1 MFEEID
7 FNLVYKIILS
17 NPHKDSKYIKGKGVR
32 IKIKEIDYIQFELF
46 TKTQA
51 FHHNIEID
59 KVNEFLSN
67 TFNEY
72 FYQLQIESNDYTYNF
87 RMTNK
92 GHLLSNKKAIKK
104 EFVTLSNNK
113 KKEYL
118 IEEGM
123 IVEPLIDLGVMT
135 KEGMVVKQY
144 YDKFKQINRFLSII
158 EDTLKDFNKDSIN
171 IIDFG
176 CGKSYLTFIV
186 YYYLTFVKKINVSMI
201 GLDLKTDVINKCNSI
216 RDKYNYSNLNFEI
229 GDISLY
235 KPKNNVD
242 MIITLHACD
251 TATDFAMYHAIKLN
265 CKYLLS
271 VPCCQHE
278 INLQLNKKSYE
289 LICKYGLVKDRF
301 AAILTDSIRCNL
313 LEYVGYDVQ
322 MIEFIDFA
330 QTPKNILIKAVKKD
344 NACLKLESKKLV
356 EDTLKQYN
364 VHQTLYDLLTKEDN

>member
-17 NPHKDSKYIKGKGVR
+17 NPHKDSLYIKGKGTR
-32 IKIKEIDYIQFELF
+32 ISIKDKEYIQFELF
-46 TKTQA
+46 SKTQA
-51 FHHNIEID
+51 FHKNILIVDVSKYLEDI
-59 KVNEFLSN
+59 
-67 TFNEY
+67 FNEY
-72 FYQLQIESNDYTYNF
+72 FYQLSIETNDYTYNF
-87 RMTNK
+87 KLTSK
-92 GHLLSNKKAIKK
+92 GHLLSNKKHVNNQ
-104 EFVTLSNNK
+104 FVTLTNNK

-135 KEGMVVKQY
+135 KDGKVVKQY
-144 YDKFKQINRFLSII
+144 YDKFKQINRFLSIL
-158 EDTLKDFNKDSIN
+158 EDTLKDFNKDTIN

-186 YYYLTFVKKINVSMI
+186 YYYLTFVKKINANII
-201 GLDLKTDVINKCNSI
+201 GLDLKADVIKKCNEI
-216 RDKYNYSNLNFEI
+216 KDKYNYSNLKFEI

-235 KPKNNVD
+235 KPESGLD

-251 TATDFAMYHAIKLN
+251 TATDYALYHAIKLD
-265 CKYLLS
+265 CKYILS

-278 INLQLNKKSYE
+278 INLQLNKSKFT
-289 LICKYGLVKDRF
+289 LINKYGLVKDRF

-313 LEYVGYDVQ
+313 LEYKGYTVQ

-330 QTPKNILIKAVKKD
+330 QTPKNILIKAIKNNKE
-344 NACLKLESKKLV
+344 NLESLKLV
-356 EDTLKQYN
+356 ESTLEEYEI
-364 VHQTLYDLLTKEDN
+364 HQTLYDLLKGDNK

>member
-135 KEGMVVKQY
+135 KDGMVVKQY

-235 KPKNNVD
+235 KPKNDVD

>member
-32 IKIKEIDYIQFELF
+32 IKIKGIDYIQFELF

-135 KEGMVVKQY
+135 KDGMVVKQY

-235 KPKNNVD
+235 KPKNDVD

>member
-1 MFEEID
+1 MFSEID

-17 NPHKDSKYIKGKGVR
+17 NPYKDSKYIKGKGIR
-32 IKIKEIDYIQFELF
+32 IAIKDKEYIQFELF

-51 FHHNIEID
+51 FHKNIEIEN
-59 KVNEFLSN
+59 VNSLLTDIIKESFC
-67 TFNEY
+67 
-72 FYQLQIESNDYTYNF
+72 QISIETNDYTYNF
-87 RMTNK
+87 KLTSK
-92 GHLLSNKKAIKK
+92 GHLLKNKKAVKK

-135 KEGMVVKQY
+135 KEGKVVKQY
-144 YDKFKQINRFLSII
+144 FDKFKQINRFLSII
-158 EDTLKDFNKDSIN
+158 EDTLKDFKKDSIN

-186 YYYLTFVKKINVSMI
+186 YYYLTFVKKIKANII

-216 RDKYNYSNLNFEI
+216 KDKYNYSNLKFEI

-235 KPKNNVD
+235 KPENDVD

-251 TATDFAMYHAIKLN
+251 TATDYALYHAIKLN
-265 CKYLLS
+265 CTYILS

-278 INLQLNKKSYE
+278 INLQLDKSKFT
-289 LICKYGLVKDRF
+289 LINKYGLVKDRF
-301 AAILTDSIRCNL
+301 SAILTDSIRCNL
-313 LEYVGYDVQ
+313 LEYEGYNVQ

-330 QTPKNILIKAVKKD
+330 QTPKNILIKAIKTGRENLD
-344 NACLKLESKKLV
+344 SLKLV
-356 EDTLKQYN
+356 EDTLKEYN
-364 VHQTLYDLLTKEDN
+364 IKQTLYNLLKGDN

>member
-1 MFEEID
+1 MFSEID

-17 NPHKDSKYIKGKGVR
+17 NPYKDSKYIKGKGIR
-32 IKIKEIDYIQFELF
+32 IAIKDKEYIQFELF

-51 FHHNIEID
+51 FHKNIEIEN
-59 KVNEFLSN
+59 VNSFLSDIIKES
-67 TFNEY
+67 FC
-72 FYQLQIESNDYTYNF
+72 QISIETNDYTYNF
-87 RMTNK
+87 KLTSK
-92 GHLLSNKKAIKK
+92 GHLLKNKKAVKK

-135 KEGMVVKQY
+135 KEGKVVKQY
-144 YDKFKQINRFLSII
+144 FDKFKQINRFLSII
-158 EDTLKDFNKDSIN
+158 EDTLKDFKKDSIN

-186 YYYLTFVKKINVSMI
+186 YYYLTFIKKIKANII
-201 GLDLKTDVINKCNSI
+201 GLDLKTDVINKCNNI
-216 RDKYNYSNLNFEI
+216 KDKYNYSNLKFEI

-235 KPKNNVD
+235 KPENDVD

-251 TATDFAMYHAIKLN
+251 TATDYALYHAIKLN
-265 CKYLLS
+265 CTYILS

-278 INLQLNKKSYE
+278 INLQLDKSKFT
-289 LICKYGLVKDRF
+289 LINKYGLVKDRF
-301 AAILTDSIRCNL
+301 SAILTDSIRCNL
-313 LEYVGYDVQ
+313 LEYEGYNVQ

-330 QTPKNILIKAVKKD
+330 QTPKNILIKAIKTGKE
-344 NACLKLESKKLV
+344 NFESLKLV
-356 EDTLKQYN
+356 EDTLKEYN
-364 VHQTLYDLLTKEDN
+364 IKQTLYNLLKGDK

>member
-17 NPHKDSKYIKGKGVR
+17 NPHKDSLYIKGKGTR
-32 IKIKEIDYIQFELF
+32 ISIKNKEYIQFELF
-46 TKTQA
+46 SKTQA
-51 FHHNIEID
+51 FHKNILIEEVSKYLEKI
-59 KVNEFLSN
+59 
-67 TFNEY
+67 FNEY
-72 FYQLQIESNDYTYNF
+72 FYQLSIETNDFTYNF
-87 RMTNK
+87 KLTSK
-92 GHLLSNKKAIKK
+92 GHLLSNKKRANNQ
-104 EFVTLSNNK
+104 FVTLSNNK

-135 KEGMVVKQY
+135 KDGKVVKQY
-144 YDKFKQINRFLSII
+144 YDKFKQINRFLSIL
-158 EDTLKDFNKDSIN
+158 EDTLKDFNKDTIN

-186 YYYLTFVKKINVSMI
+186 YYYLTFVKKINANII
-201 GLDLKTDVINKCNSI
+201 GLDLKADVIKKCNEI
-216 RDKYNYSNLNFEI
+216 KDKYNYSNLKFEI

-235 KPKNNVD
+235 KPGSGLD

-251 TATDFAMYHAIKLN
+251 TATDYALYHAIKLD
-265 CKYLLS
+265 CKYILS

-278 INLQLNKKSYE
+278 INLQLNKSKFT
-289 LICKYGLVKDRF
+289 LINKYGLVKDRF

-313 LEYVGYDVQ
+313 LEYKGYTVQ

-330 QTPKNILIKAVKKD
+330 QTPKNILIKAIKNNKE
-344 NACLKLESKKLV
+344 NLESLKLV
-356 EDTLKQYN
+356 ESALEEYN
-364 VHQTLYDLLTKEDN
+364 IHQALYDLLKGDNK

>member
-1 MFEEID
+1 MFSEID

-17 NPHKDSKYIKGKGVR
+17 NPYKDSKYIKGKGIR
-32 IKIKEIDYIQFELF
+32 IAIKDKEYIQFELF

-51 FHHNIEID
+51 FHKNIEIEN
-59 KVNEFLSN
+59 VNSFLSEIIKES
-67 TFNEY
+67 FC
-72 FYQLQIESNDYTYNF
+72 QISIETNDYTYNF
-87 RMTNK
+87 KLTSK
-92 GHLLSNKKAIKK
+92 GHLLKNKKAVKK

-135 KEGMVVKQY
+135 KEGKVVKQY
-144 YDKFKQINRFLSII
+144 FDKFKQINRFLSII
-158 EDTLKDFNKDSIN
+158 EDTLKDYTKDYIN

-186 YYYLTFVKKINVSMI
+186 YYYLTFVKKIKANII
-201 GLDLKTDVINKCNSI
+201 GLDLKTDVINKCNGI
-216 RDKYNYSNLNFEI
+216 KDKYNYSNLKFEI

-235 KPKNNVD
+235 KPENDVD

-251 TATDFAMYHAIKLN
+251 TATDYALYHAIKLN
-265 CKYLLS
+265 CTYILS

-278 INLQLNKKSYE
+278 INLQLDKSKFT
-289 LICKYGLVKDRF
+289 LINKYGLVKDRF
-301 AAILTDSIRCNL
+301 SAILTDSIRCNL
-313 LEYVGYDVQ
+313 LEYEGYNVQ

-330 QTPKNILIKAVKKD
+330 QTPKNILIKAIKTGRENLD
-344 NACLKLESKKLV
+344 SLKLV
-356 EDTLKQYN
+356 EDTLKEYN
-364 VHQTLYDLLTKEDN
+364 IKQTLYNLLKGDN

>member
-1 MFEEID
+1 MFSEID

-17 NPHKDSKYIKGKGVR
+17 NPYKDSKYIKGKGIR
-32 IKIKEIDYIQFELF
+32 IAIKDREYIQFELF

-51 FHHNIEID
+51 FHKNIEIEN
-59 KVNEFLSN
+59 VNSFLSDIIKESFRQISIE
-67 TFNEY
+67 TNE
-72 FYQLQIESNDYTYNF
+72 YTYNF
-87 RMTNK
+87 KLTSK
-92 GHLLSNKKAIKK
+92 GHLLKNKKAVKK

-135 KEGMVVKQY
+135 KEGKVVKQY
-144 YDKFKQINRFLSII
+144 FDKFKQINRFLSII
-158 EDTLKDFNKDSIN
+158 EDTLKDFKKDSIN

-186 YYYLTFVKKINVSMI
+186 YYYLTFIKKIKANII
-201 GLDLKTDVINKCNSI
+201 GLDLKTDVINKCNGI
-216 RDKYNYSNLNFEI
+216 KDKYNYSNLKFEI

-235 KPKNNVD
+235 KPENDVD

-251 TATDFAMYHAIKLN
+251 TATDYALYHAIKLN
-265 CKYLLS
+265 CTYILS

-278 INLQLNKKSYE
+278 INLQLDKSKFT
-289 LICKYGLVKDRF
+289 LINKYGLVKDRF
-301 AAILTDSIRCNL
+301 SAILTDSIRCNL
-313 LEYVGYDVQ
+313 LEYEGYNVQ

-330 QTPKNILIKAVKKD
+330 QTPKNILIKAIKTGKQNLD
-344 NACLKLESKKLV
+344 SLKLV
-356 EDTLKQYN
+356 EDTLKEYN
-364 VHQTLYDLLTKEDN
+364 IKQTLYNLLKGDN

>member
-1 MFEEID
+1 MFSEID

-17 NPHKDSKYIKGKGVR
+17 NPYKDSKYIKGKGIR
-32 IKIKEIDYIQFELF
+32 IAIKDREYIQFELF

-51 FHHNIEID
+51 FHKNIEIEN
-59 KVNEFLSN
+59 VNSFLSDIIKES
-67 TFNEY
+67 FC
-72 FYQLQIESNDYTYNF
+72 QISIETNDYTYNF
-87 RMTNK
+87 KLTSK
-92 GHLLSNKKAIKK
+92 GHLLKNKKAVKK

-135 KEGMVVKQY
+135 KEGKVVKQY
-144 YDKFKQINRFLSII
+144 FDKFKQINRFLSII
-158 EDTLKDFNKDSIN
+158 EDTLKDFKKDSIN

-186 YYYLTFVKKINVSMI
+186 YYYLTFIKKIKANII
-201 GLDLKTDVINKCNSI
+201 GLDLKTDVINKCNGI
-216 RDKYNYSNLNFEI
+216 KDKYNYSNLKFEI

-235 KPKNNVD
+235 KPENDVD

-251 TATDFAMYHAIKLN
+251 TATDYALYHAIKLN
-265 CKYLLS
+265 CTYILS

-278 INLQLNKKSYE
+278 INLQLDKSKFT
-289 LICKYGLVKDRF
+289 LINKYGLVKDRF
-301 AAILTDSIRCNL
+301 SAILTDSIRCNL
-313 LEYVGYDVQ
+313 LEYEGYNVQ

-330 QTPKNILIKAVKKD
+330 QTPKNILIKAIKTGKQNLD
-344 NACLKLESKKLV
+344 SLKLV
-356 EDTLKQYN
+356 EDTLKEYN
-364 VHQTLYDLLTKEDN
+364 IKQTLYNLLKGDN

>member
-1 MFEEID
+1 MFKEID
-7 FNLVYKIILS
+7 FNLVYKITLS
-17 NPHKDSKYIKGKGVR
+17 NPHKDSIYIKGKGTR
-32 IKIKEIDYIQFELF
+32 ISIKEREYIQFELF

-51 FHHNIEID
+51 FHKNILINE
-59 KVNEFLSN
+59 VEEFLKDLFESD
-67 TFNEY
+67 
-72 FYQLQIESNDYTYNF
+72 FYQLSIETNDYIYNF
-87 RMTNK
+87 KLTSK
-92 GHLLSNKKAIKK
+92 GHLLSNKKRVQNQ
-104 EFVTLSNNK
+104 FVTLSNNK

-135 KEGMVVKQY
+135 KEGKVVKQY
-144 YDKFKQINRFLSII
+144 YDKFKQINRFLSIL
-158 EDTLKDFNKDSIN
+158 EDTLKDFDKNEIN

-186 YYYLTFVKKINVSMI
+186 YYYLTFVKKVNANII
-201 GLDLKTDVINKCNSI
+201 GLDLKSDVIKKCNEI
-216 RDKYNYSNLNFEI
+216 RDKYNYSSLNFEI

-251 TATDFAMYHAIKLN
+251 TATDYALYHAIKLN
-265 CKYLLS
+265 CKYILS

-278 INLQLNKKSYE
+278 INLQLNKSKFT
-289 LICKYGLVKDRF
+289 LINKYGLVKDRF

-313 LEYVGYDVQ
+313 LEYSGYTVQ

-330 QTPKNILIKAVKKD
+330 QTPKNILIKAIKNNKE
-344 NACLKLESKKLV
+344 NLESLKLV
-356 EDTLKQYN
+356 EDTLEEYN
-364 VHQTLYDLLTKEDN
+364 IHQTLYDLLKGDNK

>member
-1 MFEEID
+1 MFSEIN

-17 NPHKDSKYIKGKGVR
+17 NPYKDSKYIKGKGIR
-32 IKIKEIDYIQFELF
+32 IAIKDKEYIQFELF

-51 FHHNIEID
+51 FHKNIEIEN
-59 KVNEFLSN
+59 VNSFLTDIIKES
-67 TFNEY
+67 FC
-72 FYQLQIESNDYTYNF
+72 QISIETSDYTYNF
-87 RMTNK
+87 KLTSK
-92 GHLLSNKKAIKK
+92 GHLLKNKKAVKK

-135 KEGMVVKQY
+135 KEGKVVKQY
-144 YDKFKQINRFLSII
+144 FDKFKQINRFLSII
-158 EDTLKDFNKDSIN
+158 EDTLKDFKKDSIN

-186 YYYLTFVKKINVSMI
+186 YYYLTFIKKIKANII
-201 GLDLKTDVINKCNSI
+201 GLDLKTDVINKCNGI
-216 RDKYNYSNLNFEI
+216 KDKYNYSNLKFEI

-235 KPKNNVD
+235 KPENDVD

-251 TATDFAMYHAIKLN
+251 TATDYALYHAIKLN
-265 CKYLLS
+265 CTYILS

-278 INLQLNKKSYE
+278 INLQLDKSKFT
-289 LICKYGLVKDRF
+289 LINKYGLVKDRF
-301 AAILTDSIRCNL
+301 SAILTDSIRCNL
-313 LEYVGYDVQ
+313 LEYEGYNVQ

-330 QTPKNILIKAVKKD
+330 QTPKNILIKAIKTGKQNLD
-344 NACLKLESKKLV
+344 SLKLV
-356 EDTLKQYN
+356 EDTLKEYN
-364 VHQTLYDLLTKEDN
+364 IKQTLYNLLKGDE

>member
-135 KEGMVVKQY
+135 KEGKVVKQY

-364 VHQTLYDLLTKEDN
+364 VHQTLYDLLAKEDN

>member
-17 NPHKDSKYIKGKGVR
+17 NPHKDSLYIKGKGTR
-32 IKIKEIDYIQFELF
+32 ISIKDKEYIQFELF
-46 TKTQA
+46 SKTQA
-51 FHHNIEID
+51 FHKNILIEEVSKYLEKI
-59 KVNEFLSN
+59 
-67 TFNEY
+67 FNEY
-72 FYQLQIESNDYTYNF
+72 FYQLSIETNDFTYNF
-87 RMTNK
+87 KLTSK
-92 GHLLSNKKAIKK
+92 GHLLSNKKRANNQ
-104 EFVTLSNNK
+104 FVTLSNNK

-135 KEGMVVKQY
+135 KDGKVVKQY
-144 YDKFKQINRFLSII
+144 YDKFKQINRFLSIL
-158 EDTLKDFNKDSIN
+158 EDTLKDFNKDTIN

-186 YYYLTFVKKINVSMI
+186 YYYLTFVKKINANII
-201 GLDLKTDVINKCNSI
+201 GLDLKADVIKKCNEI
-216 RDKYNYSNLNFEI
+216 KDKYNYSNLKFEI

-235 KPKNNVD
+235 KPGSGLD

-251 TATDFAMYHAIKLN
+251 TATDYALYHAIKLD
-265 CKYLLS
+265 CKYILS

-278 INLQLNKKSYE
+278 INLQLNKSKFT
-289 LICKYGLVKDRF
+289 LINKYGLVKDRF

-313 LEYVGYDVQ
+313 LEYKGYTVQ

-330 QTPKNILIKAVKKD
+330 QTPKNILIKAIKNNKE
-344 NACLKLESKKLV
+344 NLESLKLV
-356 EDTLKQYN
+356 ESALEEYN
-364 VHQTLYDLLTKEDN
+364 IHQALYDLLKGDNK

>member
-1 MFEEID
+1 MFSEID

-17 NPHKDSKYIKGKGVR
+17 NPYKDSKYIKGKGIR
-32 IKIKEIDYIQFELF
+32 IAIKDKEYIQFELF

-51 FHHNIEID
+51 FHKNIEID
-59 KVNEFLSN
+59 NVNSYLSEIIKES
-67 TFNEY
+67 FC
-72 FYQLQIESNDYTYNF
+72 QISIETNDYTYNF
-87 RMTNK
+87 KLTSK
-92 GHLLSNKKAIKK
+92 GHLLKNKKAVKK

-135 KEGMVVKQY
+135 KEGKVVKQY
-144 YDKFKQINRFLSII
+144 FDKFKQINRFLSII
-158 EDTLKDFNKDSIN
+158 EDTLKDFKKDSIN

-186 YYYLTFVKKINVSMI
+186 YYYLTFIKKIKANII
-201 GLDLKTDVINKCNSI
+201 GLDLKTDVINKCNGI
-216 RDKYNYSNLNFEI
+216 KDKYNYSNLKFEI

-235 KPKNNVD
+235 KPENDVD

-251 TATDFAMYHAIKLN
+251 TATDYALYHAIKLN
-265 CKYLLS
+265 CTYILS

-278 INLQLNKKSYE
+278 INLQLDKSKFT
-289 LICKYGLVKDRF
+289 LINKYGLVKDRF
-301 AAILTDSIRCNL
+301 SAILTDSIRCNL
-313 LEYVGYDVQ
+313 LEYEGYNVQ

-330 QTPKNILIKAVKKD
+330 QTPKNILIKAIKTGKQNLD
-344 NACLKLESKKLV
+344 SLKLV
-356 EDTLKQYN
+356 EDTLKEYN
-364 VHQTLYDLLTKEDN
+364 IKQTLYNLLKGDN